1 MSNTY
6 TVLVPKILT
15 AAFAPN
21 PADINSKTV
30 LSVRL
35 PASSNWTVR
44 ISGRC
49 TADAFASLLC
59 DVLPV

>member
-30 LSVRL
+30 LSV
-35 PASSNWTVR
+35 AVTEETVYLDPYYYY
-44 ISGRC
+44 SGELY
-49 TADAFASLLC
+49 AGE
-59 DVLPV
+59 V

>member
-30 LSVRL
+30 LSV
-35 PASSNWTVR
+35 AVTEETVYLTPEKYY
-44 ISGRC
+44 SGELY
-49 TADAFASLLC
+49 AGE
-59 DVLPV
+59 V